1 MHLSKLE
8 CQDKNSEGLYCKHGC
23 FKAVNPGCH
32 IELDNSEMFMPQIEF
47 PTPTNF
53 VCRKCVDASEIAAE
67 IFLRQSS
74 AKTILND
81 LAVSDVIVC
90 ATSLRKKVL
99 RKLKGSGR
107 KVHVYN

>member
-53 VCRKCVDASEIAAE
+53 VCRKCVEASDIPSE
-67 IFLRQSS
+67 IFLRKSS
-74 AKTILND
+74 SETTLNE
-81 LAVSDVIVC
+81 AEVIDVILRENPPDSEDSSETYRPRAA
-90 ATSLRKKVL
+90 ATGV
-99 RKLKGSGR
+99 
-107 KVHVYN
+107 